1 MSHYNDPQESTPYD
15 DEDLIVLAKGRLHLE
30 FTQMESGRAMD
41 FLSSLELTDMAHWWM
56 DGKMEVINRHLEN
69 LRRGFIDHYL
79 HSEID
84 LIVEESKQSA
94 AEAYADYLSDR

>member
-1 MSHYNDPQESTPYD
+1 MSHYNDPQESTPYE

-41 FLSSLELTDMAHWWM
+41 FLSSLELADVAYWWLNNEM
-56 DGKMEVINRHLEN
+56 GVIHRHFEN
-69 LRRGFIDHYL
+69 HRKGFIDHYL